1 VAVSVVALPTRHR
14 DEPSGIVNDIAI
26 LQQLRRIAHNSSVT
40 DPNADP
46 PKTLSAAEEKFRT
59 FLATQNYPKT
69 ICWLMPGDVVVD
81 GNLRY
86 WVRKRE
92 AEATRFAA
100 LRYSEGLER
109 NLGVMLRAICA
120 TETETFASVFV
131 PEDDTDRQYNLMGRG
146 LKLSCPVETHSTSTV
161 RNPLKWRVLWWRNG
175 QRSKELEV

>member
-1 VAVSVVALPTRHR
+1 
-14 DEPSGIVNDIAI
+14 
-26 LQQLRRIAHNSSVT
+26 VT

-46 PKTLSAAEEKFRT
+46 PQTLSAAEEKFRA
-59 FLATQNYPKT
+59 FLATQNYPKA

-81 GNLRY
+81 GKRRC

-109 NLGVMLRAICA
+109 DLGVMLRAICA

-131 PEDDTDRQYNLMGRG
+131 PADDTDRQYNLMGRG
-146 LKLSCPVETHSTSTV
+146 LKLSCPVERYSTSTV
-161 RNPLKWRVLWWRNG
+161 TNPLRWRMLRWRNG
-175 QRSKELEV
+175 KRSKELAA